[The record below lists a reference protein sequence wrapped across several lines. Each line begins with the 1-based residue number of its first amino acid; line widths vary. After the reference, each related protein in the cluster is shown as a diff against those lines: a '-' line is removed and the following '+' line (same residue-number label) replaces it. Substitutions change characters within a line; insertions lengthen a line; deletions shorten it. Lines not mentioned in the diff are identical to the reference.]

1 MPPAK
6 RGRKK
11 AGASLPIPNP
21 RRSRREL
28 KQPSEAVPSAEEV
41 GSTPPS
47 AGNFNMVN
55 VTELQRSVTQ
65 SVSDAIQVHIQQA
78 VQLELAKLV
87 ATKDTA
93 SKNIERNRNNTT

>member
-1 MPPAK
+1 
-6 RGRKK
+6 
-11 AGASLPIPNP
+11 
-21 RRSRREL
+21 
-28 KQPSEAVPSAEEV
+28 
-41 GSTPPS
+41 
-47 AGNFNMVN
+47 MVN